1 MKQKLITA
9 CVLSWLFLYPLSWL
23 PLLLMAVATDP
34 AQEPRVESQYTVCD
48 LLEAIERWHADT
60 GKLPSFEE
68 LEKVCKQ
75 IRRTRVKDRKI
86 LEEKMKREKYQR
98 LLAQGCGRI

>member
-1 MKQKLITA
+1 MICMNKNKEKIHKLIVELIKA
-9 CVLSWLFLYPLSWL
+9 KHERDSLMEYSRLVLRNGK
-23 PLLLMAVATDP
+23 T
-34 AQEPRVESQYTVCD
+34 QPRNH
-48 LLEAIERWHADT
+48 WW
-60 GKLPSFEE
+60 FEE